1 MLSALVPVDLQP
13 SHRDVPVEIVDFDG
27 VDAGVDLSNVG
38 FYVPPYLGPSL
49 TLELIKE
56 MPNLEVVQLL
66 TVGFDAALAHVP
78 EHVTLCNAVGVH
90 ESGTA
95 ELAVALVLASLRGID
110 DYARAMP
117 QGAWIHDRRASLVDR
132 SVIIIG
138 AGGVGRAIADRLTP
152 FEVDVTLVARSQ
164 RPGVVSISELP
175 HLLPDADIVILAVP
189 LNTETEKLVDDDF
202 LTRMREGALLVN
214 VARGGVVD
222 TDALV
227 RHVKQGRIR
236 AALDVTDPEPLPS
249 DHELWITPG
258 VLISPHVGGD
268 TSAFVPRAKRLVD
281 SQINLWR
288 RGDPLA
294 HIVRR

>member
-1 MLSALVPVDLQP
+1 MLSALVPFDLQP
-13 SHRDVPVEIVDFDG
+13 SHRDFPIGIVDFDG
-27 VDAGVDLSNVG
+27 VRGDVDLSNVG
-38 FYVPPYLGPSL
+38 FYVPPYLGPRL

-56 MPNLEVVQLL
+56 MPNLEVVQIL
-66 TVGFDAALAHVP
+66 TVGFDAALEHVP
-78 EHVTLCNAVGVH
+78 EHITLCNAVGVH

-110 DYARAMP
+110 DHARAMP
-117 QGAWIHDRRASLVDR
+117 QGEWIHDRRSSLVDR

-138 AGGVGRAIADRLTP
+138 AGGVGRAIADRLIP
-152 FEVDVTLVARSQ
+152 FEVDVTLVARSE

-175 HLLPDADIVILAVP
+175 HLLPETDIVILAVP
-189 LNTETEKLVDDDF
+189 LDSQTKKLVDDAF
-202 LTRMREGALLVN
+202 LTQMREGALLVN

-249 DHELWITPG
+249 DHPLWRTPG

-268 TSAFVPRAKRLVD
+268 SSAFVPRAKRLVD
-281 SQINLWR
+281 SQTSRWM

-294 HIVRR
+294 HIVR

>member
-1 MLSALVPVDLQP
+1 MLSALVPLDLHP
-13 SHRDVPVEIVDFDG
+13 NRSDFSIEKVDFGG
-27 VDAGVDLSNVG
+27 VDADVDLSNVG
-38 FYVPPYLGPSL
+38 FYVPPYMGPPS

-66 TVGFDAALAHVP
+66 TVGFDAALEHVP

-138 AGGVGRAIADRLTP
+138 AGGVGRAIADRLAA

-175 HLLPDADIVILAVP
+175 HLLPGADIVILAVP
-189 LNTETEKLVDDDF
+189 LSTETKKLVDDDF
-202 LTRMREGALLVN
+202 LTRMRDGALLVN

-249 DHELWITPG
+249 NHELWVTPG

-294 HIVRR
+294 HVVRG

>member
-1 MLSALVPVDLQP
+1 M
-13 SHRDVPVEIVDFDG
+13 EKVDFGG
-27 VDAGVDLSNVG
+27 VDADVDLSNVG
-38 FYVPPYLGPSL
+38 FYVPPYLGPPS

-56 MPNLEVVQLL
+56 MPNLEAVQLL
-66 TVGFDAALAHVP
+66 TVGFDAALEHVP

-90 ESGTA
+90 ESATA

-117 QGAWIHDRRASLVDR
+117 QGAWIHDRRSSLVDR
-132 SVIIIG
+132 TVIIIG
-138 AGGVGRAIADRLTP
+138 AGGVGKAIADRLIP
-152 FEVDVTLVARSQ
+152 FEVDITVVARSQ

-189 LNTETEKLVDDDF
+189 LDAQTRKLVDDAF

-222 TDALV
+222 TEALI

-249 DHELWITPG
+249 HHELWRTPG

-281 SQINLWR
+281 SQISSWS

-294 HIVRR
+294 HIVRG

>member
-13 SHRDVPVEIVDFDG
+13 SDRDVPVEIVDFDG

-38 FYVPPYLGPSL
+38 FYVPPYMGPPS
-49 TLELIKE
+49 TLELIRE
-56 MPNLEVVQLL
+56 MPILEVVQLL
-66 TVGFDAALAHVP
+66 TVGFDAALEHVP

-117 QGAWIHDRRASLVDR
+117 QGAWIHDRRSSLVDR

-138 AGGVGRAIADRLTP
+138 AGGVGRAIADRLAA
-152 FEVDVTLVARSQ
+152 FEVYVTLVARSQ

-175 HLLPDADIVILAVP
+175 HLLPGADIVILAVP
-189 LNTETEKLVDDDF
+189 LSTETKKLVDDDF
-202 LTRMREGALLVN
+202 LTRMRDGALLVN

-249 DHELWITPG
+249 NHELWRTPG

-268 TSAFVPRAKRLVD
+268 TSAFIPRAKRLVD
-281 SQINLWR
+281 SQISLWR

-294 HIVRR
+294 HVVRG